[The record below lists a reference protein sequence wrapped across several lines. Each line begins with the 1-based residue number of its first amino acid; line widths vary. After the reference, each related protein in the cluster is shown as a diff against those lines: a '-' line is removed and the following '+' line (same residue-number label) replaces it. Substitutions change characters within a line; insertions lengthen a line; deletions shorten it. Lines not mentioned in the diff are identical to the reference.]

1 MGMTA
6 EVLNFRWEGAV
17 VALVAG
23 TLHEPSQGQR
33 GQVVLGRG
41 LTTRKTLTALQ
52 GLKPGDAALLLE
64 EGMWGSRV

>member
-1 MGMTA
+1 MTA
-6 EVLNFRWEGAV
+6 EVRNFRWEG
-17 VALVAG
+17 G
-23 TLHEPSQGQR
+23 SCGPGGWDLHEPSQGQR

-52 GLKPGDAALLLE
+52 ELKPGDAALLLE